1 MRGHITQRT
10 KDNKTWSVVI
20 ELNKINGKRKQK
32 WYTVHGD
39 KKDAE
44 KFLTE
49 KLREL
54 DTGMFIDIIS
64 ITVSDYFKY
73 WVEECCIPNQSPT
86 TYESYQKNINLHI
99 NPIIGDIKLKDL
111 LPLHLQTLY
120 SNRLKFGL
128 SKTTVLYLHRII
140 HSALEQ
146 AMKWQLIP
154 RNIADNVEP
163 PKRNKFVAQVLD
175 SSQITEL
182 IKIAKETDI
191 YIPIM
196 IAISTGMRRGEIL
209 GLTWDNVD
217 FNNNTIKIIK
227 ALYNTKNGLVFLEPK
242 TIKSKRIINIPPT
255 LCNILKEHK
264 QKQEF
269 LKNALQNEYKDNNLV
284 CCIENGSPFNPD
296 SFTPKF
302 RKLLDSSNLPKI
314 RFHDLRHSHAS
325 LLLSQGVQPKFI
337 SERLGHSN
345 INITMD
351 LYSHIYEATNKEIA
365 NNFDIFL
372 KTS

>member
-1 MRGHITQRT
+1 MRGHIRQRT
-10 KDNKTWSVVI
+10 KDNKTWSVII

-32 WYTVHGD
+32 WYTIHGD

-54 DTGMFIDIIS
+54 DTGTFIDTIS
-64 ITVSDYFKY
+64 ITVNDYLKY
-73 WVEECCIPNQSPT
+73 WFEQCCVPNQSPT
-86 TYESYQKNINLHI
+86 TYESYQKNIKLHI
-99 NPIIGDIKLKDL
+99 NPILGDIKLKDL
-111 LPLHLQTLY
+111 QPLHLQTFY
-120 SNRLKFGL
+120 SNRLKTGL
-128 SKTTVLYLHRII
+128 SKTTVLYLHRIL

-146 AMKWQLIP
+146 AMKWQLLP
-154 RNIADNVEP
+154 RNIADNVDP
-163 PKRNKFVAQVLD
+163 PKPNKFIAQVLD
-175 SSQITEL
+175 STQITEL
-182 IKIAKETDI
+182 INISKDTDI

-217 FNNNTIKIIK
+217 FNNNTIKIVK

-242 TIKSKRIINIPPT
+242 TVKSKRIINIPPT

-264 QKQEF
+264 QNQEK
-269 LKNALQNEYKDNNLV
+269 LKNRLGKNYIDKNLV
-284 CCIENGSPFNPD
+284 CCLEDGSAINPD
-296 SFTPKF
+296 TFTPKF
-302 RKLLDSSNLPKI
+302 RKLLTKSDLPKI

-325 LLLSQGVQPKFI
+325 LLLSQGVQPKMI

-365 NNFDIFL
+365 NNFDVFL
-372 KTS
+372 HA